1 MHDTALVLQ
10 NGFFLILMAL
20 VIIVSL
26 GNLINKPEVIFLE
39 SWFLDVAQR
48 QILLLIVWIDG
59 FMETQNVAYKSRYC
73 ELYLCKCQVESC
85 RLLKLLLLAD
95 WILTSYL
102 KLTHPLLLIQHFLL
116 ELCVVG
122 DYLRDWHSLLQVNF
136 AIQLRKNSQHSR
148 AHFADQVLHVQS

>member
-10 NGFFLILMAL
+10 NGFFLIFMAL
-20 VIIVSL
+20 VIIASL

-39 SWFLDVAQR
+39 SWLPDVAQR

-73 ELYLCKCQVESC
+73 EFNLRKCQVESC
-85 RLLKLLLLAD
+85 RLFKLLLLVD
-95 WILTSYL
+95 WIITSYL
-102 KLTHPLLLIQHFLL
+102 KLAHALFLIQHFLL
-116 ELCVVG
+116 KLCIIG